1 MLRFFIFASILYC
14 TNSFSISS
22 FPSYLKLNK
31 QTFVKPAK
39 LVNRVNSKYNRNLA
53 VALSK
58 KDDNDVNINAFNN
71 IDVDKSGKLDISE
84 LEFYYGKNNYMDIAD
99 VNNDKEIDYLEFK
112 RLIDIKKFGLRN
124 GGNLFVR
131 NAINFGLLDKN
142 SILADGEASVFI
154 GNKGFDPLNCSTNI
168 NTLRR
173 YREAEIK
180 HGRLAMLGS
189 VGWPMAE
196 MVHPY
201 LSNLMNKESLLTS
214 GGKVPSLLNGGL
226 DKINSVFFM
235 AIIVLSAT
243 LESMNINKN
252 YNVDS
257 IPGDLEFD
265 PLKLYSTKNVKTKR
279 ELELKELN
287 NGRLAMIAITYF
299 AISEF
304 ITNTPIA
311 KPFVSMGLS

>member
-1 MLRFFIFASILYC
+1 MFRYFILASLLYC
-14 TNSFSISS
+14 SDCFFVSS
-22 FPSYLKLNK
+22 VFPS
-31 QTFVKPAK
+31 
-39 LVNRVNSKYNRNLA
+39 NLA
-53 VALSK
+53 YLRRPKSIAMLSK
-58 KDDNDVNINAFNN
+58 KDGGGAKDNDVNINAFNN

-99 VNNDKEIDYLEFK
+99 VNNDSEIDYLEFD
-112 RLIDIKKFGLRN
+112 RLSNIKKFGLLN

-168 NTLRR
+168 STLRR

-189 VGWPMAE
+189 VGWPLAE
-196 MVHPY
+196 LYHPY
-201 LSNLMNKESLLTS
+201 LSKIMNGDNLLTV

-226 DKINSVFFM
+226 DKINPVFFM
-235 AIIVLSAT
+235 AIIIFTAT
-243 LESMNINKN
+243 LDSTSIAKN
-252 YNVDS
+252 YNIDS
-257 IPGDLEFD
+257 IPGDLGFD
-265 PLKLYSTKNVKTKR
+265 PLNIYTTNNVKNKS

-287 NGRLAMIAITYF
+287 NGRLAMLAITYY

-311 KPFVSMGLS
+311 KSLVSIEL

>member
-1 MLRFFIFASILYC
+1 
-14 TNSFSISS
+14 
-22 FPSYLKLNK
+22 LNK

-180 HGRLAMLGS
+180 HGRFAMLGS

-201 LSNLMNKESLLTS
+201 LSNLMNKDSLLTS

-226 DKINSVFFM
+226 DKINPVFFM

-265 PLKLYSTKNVKTKR
+265 PLKLYSTKSVKTKR

-311 KPFVSMGLS
+311 KPFISMELS

>member
-1 MLRFFIFASILYC
+1 MFRYFILATLFYY
-14 TNSFSISS
+14 TNCLTISS
-22 FPSYLKLNK
+22 YPSFLKN
-31 QTFVKPAK
+31 AK
-39 LVNRVNSKYNRNLA
+39 ISYASQKYNNRY
-53 VALSK
+53 VMLSK
-58 KDDNDVNINAFNN
+58 KEDSDSDININAFNN
-71 IDVDKSGKLDISE
+71 IDIDKSGKLDISE

-99 VNNDKEIDYLEFK
+99 VNNDNEIDYLEFD
-112 RLIDIKKFGLRN
+112 RLSNIKKFGLRN

-168 NTLRR
+168 STLRR

-189 VGWPMAE
+189 VGWPLAE
-196 MVHPY
+196 IYHPY
-201 LSNLMNKESLLTS
+201 ISNLMNKENLLTS
-214 GGKVPSLLNGGL
+214 SGKVPSLLNGGL
-226 DKINSVFFM
+226 DKINPVFFM
-235 AIIVLSAT
+235 AIIIFTAT
-243 LESMNINKN
+243 LDSTSIAKN
-252 YNVDS
+252 YNIDS
-257 IPGDLEFD
+257 IPGDLGFD
-265 PLKLYSTKNVKTKR
+265 PLNIYTKNNVKNKS

-287 NGRLAMIAITYF
+287 NGRLAMLAITYY

-311 KPFVSMGLS
+311 KSLVSIEL

>member
-1 MLRFFIFASILYC
+1 MFRHFILATLFYY
-14 TNSFSISS
+14 TNCFTISS
-22 FPSYLKLNK
+22 YPSYLKNAKISYASHKLN
-31 QTFVKPAK
+31 
-39 LVNRVNSKYNRNLA
+39 NRYIM
-53 VALSK
+53 LSK
-58 KDDNDVNINAFNN
+58 KEDSDININAFNN
-71 IDVDKSGKLDISE
+71 IDIDKSGKLDISE

-99 VNNDKEIDYLEFK
+99 VNNDNEIDYLEFK
-112 RLIDIKKFGLRN
+112 RLFDIKKFGLRN

-168 NTLRR
+168 STLRK

-189 VGWPMAE
+189 VGWPLAE
-196 MVHPY
+196 IYHPY
-201 LSNLMNKESLLTS
+201 ISNLMNKENLLTS
-214 GGKVPSLLNGGL
+214 SGKVPSLLNGGL
-226 DKINSVFFM
+226 DKINPVFFM
-235 AIIVLSAT
+235 TIIIFTAI
-243 LESMNINKN
+243 LESITINKN
-252 YNVDS
+252 YNIDS

-265 PLKLYSTKNVKTKR
+265 PLKLYSTKNVKTKHD
-279 ELELKELN
+279 LELKELN
-287 NGRLAMIAITYF
+287 NGRLAMMAITYY

-311 KPFVSMGLS
+311 KSLVSIEL

>member
-1 MLRFFIFASILYC
+1 MLRFFIFVSVLYC
-14 TNSFSISS
+14 TNSFTISS
-22 FPSYLKLNK
+22 CPSYLKLNK
-31 QTFVKPAK
+31 QNFVKPAK

-58 KDDNDVNINAFNN
+58 KDDQDININAFNN

-99 VNNDKEIDYLEFK
+99 VNNDNEIDYLEFK
-112 RLIDIKKFGLRN
+112 RLSNIKKFGLRN

-168 NTLRR
+168 NTLIR

-180 HGRLAMLGS
+180 HGRLAMLAS
-189 VGWPMAE
+189 VGWPLAE

-226 DKINSVFFM
+226 DKINPVFFM

-243 LESMNINKN
+243 LEYRNINKN

-257 IPGDLEFD
+257 IQENLEFD
-265 PLKLYSTKNVKTKR
+265 PLKLYSTKSVKTKR

-311 KPFVSMGLS
+311 KSFVSMEL

>member
-1 MLRFFIFASILYC
+1 
-14 TNSFSISS
+14 
-22 FPSYLKLNK
+22 LNK

-112 RLIDIKKFGLRN
+112 RLINIKKFGLRN

-168 NTLRR
+168 NTLRK

-189 VGWPMAE
+189 VGWPLAE
-196 MVHPY
+196 IVHPY

-226 DKINSVFFM
+226 DKINPVFFM

-265 PLKLYSTKNVKTKR
+265 PLKLYSTKSVKTKR

-311 KPFVSMGLS
+311 KPFVSMELS

>member
-1 MLRFFIFASILYC
+1 MFRYFILATLFYY
-14 TNSFSISS
+14 TNCLTISS
-22 FPSYLKLNK
+22 YPSFLKN
-31 QTFVKPAK
+31 AK
-39 LVNRVNSKYNRNLA
+39 ISYASQKYNNRY
-53 VALSK
+53 VMLSK
-58 KDDNDVNINAFNN
+58 KEDSDININAFNN
-71 IDVDKSGKLDISE
+71 IDIDKSGKLDISE

-99 VNNDKEIDYLEFK
+99 VNNDNEIDYLEFD
-112 RLIDIKKFGLRN
+112 RLSNIKKFGLRN

-168 NTLRR
+168 STLRR

-189 VGWPMAE
+189 VGWPLAE
-196 MVHPY
+196 IYHPY
-201 LSNLMNKESLLTS
+201 ISNLMNKENLLTS
-214 GGKVPSLLNGGL
+214 SGKVPSLLNGGL
-226 DKINSVFFM
+226 DKINPVFFM
-235 AIIVLSAT
+235 AIIIFTAT
-243 LESMNINKN
+243 LDSTSIAKN
-252 YNVDS
+252 YNIDS
-257 IPGDLEFD
+257 IPGDLGFD
-265 PLKLYSTKNVKTKR
+265 PLNIYTTNNVKNKS

-287 NGRLAMIAITYF
+287 NGRLAMLAITYY

-311 KPFVSMGLS
+311 KSLVSIEL

>member
-1 MLRFFIFASILYC
+1 MFRYFILATLFYY
-14 TNSFSISS
+14 TNCLTISS
-22 FPSYLKLNK
+22 YPSFLKN
-31 QTFVKPAK
+31 AK
-39 LVNRVNSKYNRNLA
+39 ISYASQKYNNRY
-53 VALSK
+53 VILSK
-58 KDDNDVNINAFNN
+58 KEDSDININAFNN
-71 IDVDKSGKLDISE
+71 IDIDKSGKLDISE

-99 VNNDKEIDYLEFK
+99 VNNDNEIDYLEFD
-112 RLIDIKKFGLRN
+112 RLSNIKKFGLRN

-168 NTLRR
+168 STLRR

-189 VGWPMAE
+189 VGWPLAE
-196 MVHPY
+196 IYHPY
-201 LSNLMNKESLLTS
+201 ISNLMNKENLLTS
-214 GGKVPSLLNGGL
+214 SGKVPSLLNGGL
-226 DKINSVFFM
+226 DKINPVFFM
-235 AIIVLSAT
+235 AIIIFTAT
-243 LESMNINKN
+243 LDSTSIAKN
-252 YNVDS
+252 YNIDS
-257 IPGDLEFD
+257 IPGDLGFD
-265 PLKLYSTKNVKTKR
+265 PLNIYTTNNVKNKS

-287 NGRLAMIAITYF
+287 NGRLAMLAITYY

-311 KPFVSMGLS
+311 KSLVSIEL

>member
-1 MLRFFIFASILYC
+1 M
-14 TNSFSISS
+14 
-22 FPSYLKLNK
+22 
-31 QTFVKPAK
+31 
-39 LVNRVNSKYNRNLA
+39 
-53 VALSK
+53 LSK
-58 KDDNDVNINAFNN
+58 KEDSDININAFNN
-71 IDVDKSGKLDISE
+71 IDIDKSGKLDISE

-99 VNNDKEIDYLEFK
+99 VNNDNEIDYLEFK
-112 RLIDIKKFGLRN
+112 RLLDIKKFGLRN

-168 NTLRR
+168 STLRR

-189 VGWPMAE
+189 VGWPLAE
-196 MVHPY
+196 IYHPY
-201 LSNLMNKESLLTS
+201 ISNLMNKENLLTS
-214 GGKVPSLLNGGL
+214 SGKVPSLLNGGL
-226 DKINSVFFM
+226 DKINPVFFM
-235 AIIVLSAT
+235 AIIIFTAT
-243 LESMNINKN
+243 LDSTSIAKN
-252 YNVDS
+252 YNIDS
-257 IPGDLEFD
+257 IPGDLGFD
-265 PLKLYSTKNVKTKR
+265 PLNIYTTNNVKNKS

-287 NGRLAMIAITYF
+287 NGRLAMLAITYY

-311 KPFVSMGLS
+311 KSLVSIEL